1 MEDEEKVA
9 PSSRFDPIS
18 WARKVQMESADN
30 DSFGQVNRQSSSSS
44 SYGFDRN
51 QSWNNNVQDYD
62 RQQTQSQ
69 SSTQRN
75 YLTQLEKV
83 RLLQRLTSKFLPKEV
98 FIPILDISSTM
109 PSQAGPVLMTGLEKR
124 YNYNQG
130 TIMSAVTAWR
140 APLMDIHEDK
150 MPDKATKFLTVAPS
164 IDRMSIKSDTSTDDK
179 MSTCRADST
188 NQLMELVA
196 NRVIPIVMSPK
207 KGLTTMYI
215 GSLRLELY
223 RVDDVTL
230 SMSTESSQ
238 QLYTWLRER
247 MGHARSQSQTVWRYV
262 FNLRL
267 SVTKPD
273 QGYNIT
279 VVVDADKEQI
289 TFYDPIGDS
298 NVKTFLK
305 DTIQPTLI
313 KNLTDLL
320 RKPSP
325 LLLDGKIN
333 LNGLLLPFSQDYCF
347 SMSPMIFI
355 LECFLGDSDRVS
367 HCFNHPLE
375 KSKAY
380 ERYFVEN
387 IQKLNLQ
394 LNSQLR
400 DLSTCGS
407 GDDHAGLLSCD
418 VSGVKTIVSSIFKLV
433 GVNAALVY

>member
-1 MEDEEKVA
+1 MEDEEKAA
-9 PSSRFDPIS
+9 PSEKFDAIK
-18 WARKVQMESADN
+18 WARKVQMESPDN
-30 DSFGQVNRQSSSSS
+30 DSFGQVNKRPQSSSTSM
-44 SYGFDRN
+44 YGFDRN
-51 QSWNNNVQDYD
+51 QSWNNNLDEYN
-62 RQQTQSQ
+62 RQQPQNSN
-69 SSTQRN
+69 QRS

-83 RLLQRLTSKFLPKEV
+83 RLLQRLTARFLPKEV
-98 FIPILDISSTM
+98 FIPTLDISSTV
-109 PSQAGPVLMTGLEKR
+109 PSPSGPVLQTGLEKR

-130 TIMSAVTAWR
+130 GSIMSAVTAWR
-140 APLMDIHEDK
+140 APLMEIHEDK

-164 IDRMSIKSDTSTDDK
+164 ISPKVDTSTDDSK

-207 KGLTTMYI
+207 KGLTTMYV

-238 QLYTWLRER
+238 QLYQWLRER
-247 MGHARSQSQTVWRYV
+247 MGHARSQSSNVWRYV

-279 VVVDADKEQI
+279 IVVDADKEQI

-298 NVKTFLK
+298 NVKSFLK
-305 DTIQPTLI
+305 DTIEPTLI

-333 LNGLLLPFSQDYCF
+333 LNGLLLQFSQDYCF

-355 LECFLGDSDRVS
+355 LETMLGDSDRVS

-394 LNSQLR
+394 LNNQLR
-400 DLSTCGS
+400 ELTSCG
-407 GDDHAGLLSCD
+407 GDGHAASLSCD

-433 GVNAALVY
+433 GVNAALVF

>member
-1 MEDEEKVA
+1 MEDEEKAV
-9 PSSRFDPIS
+9 PSSGFSPVE
-18 WARKVQMESADN
+18 WAKKKQLESSDN
-30 DSFGQVNRQSSSSS
+30 DSFGQSSSSM
-44 SYGFDRN
+44 YGFDRN
-51 QSWNNNVQDYD
+51 QSWNTSLSNYS
-62 RQQTQSQ
+62 RQRTQPQ
-69 SSTQRN
+69 SSLQRN

-109 PSQAGPVLMTGLEKR
+109 PSQSGPVLQTGLEKR

-130 TIMSAVTAWR
+130 SIMSAVTAWR

-164 IDRMSIKSDTSTDDK
+164 IDTSDDSKIT
-179 MSTCRADST
+179 TCRADST

-196 NRVIPIVMSPK
+196 NRVIPIVMDPK
-207 KGLTTMYI
+207 KRTQTMYI
-215 GSLRLELY
+215 GSIRLELY
-223 RVDDVTL
+223 WVDDVTL

-238 QLYTWLRER
+238 QLYQWLRER
-247 MGHARSQSQTVWRYV
+247 MGHARSQSSNVWRYV

-279 VVVDADKEQI
+279 VTIDADKEQI
-289 TFYDPIGDS
+289 TFYDPIGS
-298 NVKTFLK
+298 SPIKAFLK
-305 DTIQPTLI
+305 DTIQPTLV

-320 RKPSP
+320 KKPSP
-325 LLLDGKIN
+325 LLLDGKTN
-333 LNGLLLPFSQDYCF
+333 LNGLLLPFSQEYCF

-367 HCFNHPLE
+367 HCFSHPLE

-400 DLSTCGS
+400 DLSNCDAGS
-407 GDDHAGLLSCD
+407 HHAGLLSCD
-418 VSGVKTIVSSIFKLV
+418 VSGVKAIVSSIFKLV